1 MNCKVVYDGIE
12 YSASDFEF
20 MLASNLLPDLSITN
34 TSDLNEVSENT
45 IALAALPLLS
55 DKINSVQQEELVN
68 WLTAEVVGYS
78 LKNASKDI
86 TPKELLTQAF
96 NDSKKELEYCF
107 SMVKNNME
115 ERYEA
120 SGYGWDDLDKENE
133 LSEKCTRFLMVRD
146 KNLGDKLIG
155 FAHFRFS
162 VQGDIMDQ
170 VRLSLIL
177 S

>member
-34 TSDLNEVSENT
+34 TSDLDEVSENT

-78 LKNASKDI
+78 LKNASKDV
-86 TPKELLTQAF
+86 TVKELLTQAF
-96 NDSKKELEYCF
+96 NDSKNTLEKSLSIPQLKERVESILEIYPKF
-107 SMVKNNME
+107 
-115 ERYEA
+115 
-120 SGYGWDDLDKENE
+120 
-133 LSEKCTRFLMVRD
+133 
-146 KNLGDKLIG
+146 
-155 FAHFRFS
+155 
-162 VQGDIMDQ
+162 
-170 VRLSLIL
+170 LIL
-177 S
+177 II